1 MDILLKNKLPINF
14 KKMKTT
20 TIFITYNPQ
29 VSAEQTLAV
38 RLHSIGAV
46 SGFRMF
52 MPDRYNS
59 ESFLDTETQ
68 RRIEN
73 ADYMVF
79 FSLGTLSSIVKQ
91 EIEFAFQHFKDKS
104 KIIVI
109 YDERKGKNITGDVTE
124 YFTAFHLNPQ
134 AYAPDSVLQNII
146 NQIFQKQQVAQQ
158 IEKQQTA
165 QQKRSA
171 LVRQKQANENQNAFI
186 ALLGIGLGLLVLGA
200 LAKDK

>member
-1 MDILLKNKLPINF
+1 
-14 KKMKTT
+14 MKPT

-29 VSAEQTLAV
+29 VPAEQTLAV

-46 SGFRMF
+46 SGFRMY

-59 ESFLDTETQ
+59 DSFLDTETQ

-79 FSLGTLSSIVKQ
+79 FSLGTLSPIVKQ

-109 YDERKGKNITGDVTE
+109 YDERKGKNITGDITE
-124 YFTAFHLNPQ
+124 HFTAFHLNPMD
-134 AYAPDSVLQNII
+134 YAPDNVLQNII
-146 NQIFQKQQVAQQ
+146 NQIFQKQQIATQQ
-158 IEKQQTA
+158 IAEQQTA
-165 QQKRSA
+165 QNKRSA
-171 LVRQKQANENQNAFI
+171 LVRQKQANESQNAFI